1 MPRKPRV
8 DVAGALQHVVARG
21 NGGGRIVTDDDDRLS
36 LIAGMARAAERADW
50 RVHAYCLMDT
60 HLHAVVE
67 TPAPTLGSGMR
78 RLLGGY
84 AYEFNQRHGRYGHL
98 FAGPFSASFVES
110 EAYAVEVCAYVVL
123 NPVRAGL
130 VQAPEDW
137 RWSSYRAPPVS
148 SRRLRSSRRGSCRR
162 CCTPTGS
169 GRRSSTGSWFGR
181 RRDVQDRGQAEA

>member
-36 LIAGMARAAERADW
+36 LIAGLARAAERAEW

-60 HLHAVVE
+60 HFHAVIE
-67 TPAPTLGSGMR
+67 TPAPTLGLGMR
-78 RLLGGY
+78 RLVGGY

-137 RWSSYRAPPVS
+137 RWSSYRATAGLVAAPAFLET
-148 SRRLRSSRRGSCRR
+148 RLVPAMLHADRKRSQELYRKLVRETAGRPR
-162 CCTPTGS
+162 PGS
-169 GRRSSTGSWFGR
+169 G
-181 RRDVQDRGQAEA
+181 